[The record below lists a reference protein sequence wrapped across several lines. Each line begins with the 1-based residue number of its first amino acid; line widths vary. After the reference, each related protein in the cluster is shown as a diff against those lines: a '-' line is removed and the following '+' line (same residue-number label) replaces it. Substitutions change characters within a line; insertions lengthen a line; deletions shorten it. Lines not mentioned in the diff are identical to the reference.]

1 MGSGMVEPAVPM
13 LLDLGMTREPL
24 TAPVQGDDQVELH
37 PDVEDAIHLGEIGQP
52 LGVDRPGQQE
62 EIFELHSLLGG
73 EICDRAPVAVG
84 EEVGLDQ
91 PLITDPL
98 LEGEGRGPAP
108 CVGVRPRPF
117 VALVVHPEG
126 RLLGVEGD
134 VEITREA
141 GTTSAR
147 WPRCRR

>member
-62 EIFELHSLLGG
+62 EILNSTPCL
-73 EICDRAPVAVG
+73 VARFATVPPWLWA

-134 VEITREA
+134 VEIT
-141 GTTSAR
+141 T
-147 WPRCRR
+147 